1 MGELVKLIQPNI
13 SAVSVPC
20 LMGFSQRSYAWLVKC
35 YKNTFL
41 YSIFFYLKSYIYLY
55 SMKKNIFVMY
65 EFCHS
70 KKIYLYSIKIYLYL
84 KVFISIRV
92 FLYKNMFIQ
101 SKINAFNEIFLFN
114 DFRLSNLVFHFVSEM
129 A

>member
-1 MGELVKLIQPNI
+1 MGQLVKLIQPNI
-13 SAVSVPC
+13 WAVSVPC

-84 KVFISIRV
+84 KVLFPSGFFYI
-92 FLYKNMFIQ
+92 
-101 SKINAFNEIFLFN
+101 KICLFN
-114 DFRLSNLVFHFVSEM
+114 QK
-129 A
+129 